1 MLDAKLC
8 LGMPIGRFLP
18 DGRLHEILDI
28 ARGAEAAG
36 VDSLIVVD
44 HVVMSERLDR
54 YAWGKFAFPDL
65 TTPWP
70 EPITTL
76 AAIAGATSR
85 IRLATGI
92 VIAALRAPALFAKTI
107 ATLDVLSQGRVDLGV
122 GTGWQKEEYDACQ
135 LDYDKRGPLLTETIA
150 ACRALWTSSPAHFRG
165 ETMRFERI
173 WCHPQPVQPGGI
185 PVWFSGTLNQA
196 NMYRLTELGDGWIP
210 IMGADLPGI
219 RDGRRRIE
227 DAWSKRG
234 RDPARLRVRGTLR
247 LRKRADGSPDLR
259 ATLEDMRAQVEAGAT
274 EASLPLMAFARSP
287 EECRG
292 FFAELKDT
300 WSAVKRA

>member
-1 MLDAKLC
+1 
-8 LGMPIGRFLP
+8 MPVGRFIP
-18 DGRLHEILDI
+18 DGRLHEIVDI
-28 ARGAEAAG
+28 ARGAESAG
-36 VDSLIVVD
+36 VDSVIVVD
-44 HVVMSERLDR
+44 HVVMSDRLDR
-54 YAWGKFAFPDL
+54 YLWGKFAFPDL

-107 ATLDVLSQGRVDLGV
+107 ATLDVLSRGRVDLGV

-135 LDYDKRGPLLTETIA
+135 LDYDKRGALLTETVA
-150 ACRALWTSSPAHFRG
+150 ACRELWTRSPASFSG
-165 ETMRFERI
+165 KTMRFEKI
-173 WCHPQPVQPGGI
+173 WCHPQPLQPGGV

-247 LRKRADGSPDLR
+247 LRKRGDGSPDLR
-259 ATLEDMRAQVEAGAT
+259 ATLEDMHAQVEAGAT
-274 EASLPLMAFARSP
+274 EATLPLAAFARSP
-287 EECRG
+287 ERCPD
-292 FFAELKDT
+292 FFAELEET
-300 WSAVKRA
+300 WAAVKNR